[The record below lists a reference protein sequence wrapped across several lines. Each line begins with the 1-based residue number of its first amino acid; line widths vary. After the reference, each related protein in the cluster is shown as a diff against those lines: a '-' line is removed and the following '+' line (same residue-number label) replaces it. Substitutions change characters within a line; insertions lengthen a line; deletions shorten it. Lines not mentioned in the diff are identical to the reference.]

1 MKKLLCVLLSCA
13 LAFFGA
19 AAATAQGMADWVIFV
34 YLCGTDLESDEQ
46 AASSDLQEMMDA
58 GAGANVRFVVQ
69 TGGTKK
75 WAVPEVI
82 PNDRISRL
90 DVYGN
95 DIAAVYQGDL
105 QNMGEAGTLRDF
117 VTWGFE
123 NYQAK
128 RYGLVLWN
136 HGSGSISGVC
146 FDELYDNDSLTLEEI
161 GEALAGHEKAF
172 EMIGFDACLM
182 ATLETAQAVMP
193 FADYLVASEELEP
206 GSGWDYRSIGSF
218 LAGNPDADG
227 AELGRVV
234 ADSFLASNTLAE
246 DEAISTMSVTALDRL
261 PALAEAVNEAGWQML
276 NAVPDKARLS
286 AIVRGIHRAENYG
299 GNTPEEGYTNMVDI
313 GSMMRGISS
322 VLPEAQKVLDAL
334 EQAVVYRIAGSGR
347 RESTGLSMYYPLQVQ
362 GSQEYEVFKKASP
375 SEGYRRFVAGMLSG
389 ALTGDA
395 EAFAAEE
402 AANRDDEEWLSAA
415 VSGLPEGA
423 QQQGFQTDENSQ
435 LKVLSAYLDEEGTYT
450 LTLDPASI
458 DYLLSATFTLLMD
471 DGSGVLSSLGE
482 DDDLI
487 LDEEEG
493 VIQDNFDGTW
503 TALPDGQLLSLYLLE
518 QGDEYNIYS
527 APVKLNGRETNLRIL
542 YDWGEEA
549 FRVIGGWDGISESG
563 ASSKKITKILEGDAI
578 IPLYE
583 AYDPETGDYLR
594 LDEGEAYTAEEGFTI
609 DYLQLPAA
617 DYYYS
622 FTLTDLYGL
631 QTSTDFVLFS
641 VDEAGELWF
650 YQD

>member
-1 MKKLLCVLLSCA
+1 MKKLLCALLSCA
-13 LAFFGA
+13 LAFCGPA
-19 AAATAQGMADWVIFV
+19 AVTAQGMADWVIFV
-34 YLCGTDLESDEQ
+34 YLCGTDLESDGQ
-46 AASSDLQEMMDA
+46 AASSDLQEMMEA

-69 TGGTKK
+69 TGGTKT
-75 WAVPEVI
+75 WAVPEAI

-90 DVYGN
+90 EIYDN
-95 DIAAVYQGDL
+95 DMFGLYQGDL
-105 QNMGEAGTLRDF
+105 QNMGEAATLRDF
-117 VTWGFE
+117 VAWGFE
-123 NYQAK
+123 NYQAQ

-146 FDELYDNDSLTLEEI
+146 FDELYDNDSLTLQEI

-218 LAGNPDADG
+218 LAGKPDADG
-227 AELGRVV
+227 AELGKVI
-234 ADSFLASNTLAE
+234 ADSFLASNILAE
-246 DEAISTMSVTALDRL
+246 DEAITTMSVTALDKL
-261 PALAEAVNEAGWQML
+261 PALADAVNEAGWQML
-276 NAVPDKARLS
+276 AAVPDKARLS
-286 AIVRGIHRAENYG
+286 AIVKGIHRAENYG

-313 GSMMRGISS
+313 GSMMRGITG
-322 VLPEAQKVLDAL
+322 VLPEAQRVLEAL
-334 EQAVVYRIAGSGR
+334 DEAVVYRVAGSGR

-395 EAFAAEE
+395 ETFAAEE
-402 AANRDDEEWLSAA
+402 AENRDDEEWLSSA
-415 VSGLPEGA
+415 VSGLGEGM
-423 QQQGFQTDENSQ
+423 QQQGFETDENSRVE
-435 LKVLSAYLDEEGTYT
+435 LLSAYLDDEGTYT
-450 LTLDPASI
+450 LTLNPDSM

-471 DGSGVLSSLGE
+471 DGSGALSSLGE

-487 LDEEEG
+487 LSEEDG
-493 VIQDNFDGTW
+493 IIQDNFDGTW

-518 QGDEYNIYS
+518 QGEEYNIYS

-549 FRVIGGWDGISESG
+549 FRVIGAWDGISDSG
-563 ASSKKITKILEGDAI
+563 ASSKEITKIAAGDAI
-578 IPLYE
+578 TPLYE
-583 AYDPETGDYLR
+583 AYDPETGDYLG
-594 LDEGEAYTAEEGFTI
+594 LDEGIDYLAEEGFVI
-609 DYLQLPAA
+609 EYMQLPSA

-650 YQD
+650 YQE